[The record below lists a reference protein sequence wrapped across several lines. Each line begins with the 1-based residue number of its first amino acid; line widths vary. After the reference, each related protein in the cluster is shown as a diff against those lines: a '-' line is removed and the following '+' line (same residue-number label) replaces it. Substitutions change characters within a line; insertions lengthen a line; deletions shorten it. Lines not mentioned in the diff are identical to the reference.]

1 MCYFDLIKHFGD
13 VPYGYEN
20 SYVDDYEITSRFAI
34 YDKLIEAVKAVEP
47 YMYKVG
53 EGGIN
58 GQRISRTFANALIGK
73 MALYAGGYQTIR
85 TDMPELY
92 EEVQFEVLRTDAKR
106 KCAYARR
113 ADYKTII

>member
-58 GQRISRTFANALIGK
+58 GQRISRTFANAPLVRW
-73 MALYAGGYQTIR
+73 LF
-85 TDMPELY
+85 MPVAIKLSVRICLNFMEKYSLKSLEL
-92 EEVQFEVLRTDAKR
+92 
-106 KCAYARR
+106 C
-113 ADYKTII
+113 KT